1 MNSSDI
7 DKLIS
12 YIDNQNDIN
21 NNEMPNNKKKDD
33 SKEDNYIKE
42 NSLSDENRIVI
53 GKDNADE
60 QMNISYEDNII
71 EDVNEDNT
79 SNFTKLIELMDLNDN
94 NISIDN
100 DIKKVDENTNLIEKI
115 NLNNIDRKNDKY
127 SDNLVFDRNINK
139 KRKIIL

>member
-21 NNEMPNNKKKDD
+21 NNEMPNNQKKDD

-139 KRKIIL
+139 KKER

>member
-21 NNEMPNNKKKDD
+21 NNEMPNNQKKDD

-100 DIKKVDENTNLIEKI
+100 DIKKVDENTNLIEKMI
-115 NLNNIDRKNDKY
+115 NIQ
-127 SDNLVFDRNINK
+127 
-139 KRKIIL
+139 II